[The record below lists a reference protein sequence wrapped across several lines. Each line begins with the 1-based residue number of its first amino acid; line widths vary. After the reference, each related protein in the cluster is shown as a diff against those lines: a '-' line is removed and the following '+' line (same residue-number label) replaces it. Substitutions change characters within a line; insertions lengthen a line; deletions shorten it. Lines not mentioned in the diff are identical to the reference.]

1 MQQLKNEVYRAVKI
15 SIDFVSI
22 DSKTV
27 VAKKGATASDTT
39 DIRKRKAQ
47 RFMQRSA
54 KKVYR

>member
-1 MQQLKNEVYRAVKI
+1 MKQLKNEVYRAVRI
-15 SIDFVSI
+15 SIESVSI

-27 VAKKGATASDTT
+27 VAKKGASASDTT

-47 RFMQRSA
+47 RSMQRSA